1 MSGQGVFDA
10 HAHLARGPEP
20 LRRLLECMDAVGISR
35 AVVVAGAVLDAG
47 ILSRQMAEGGGTDV
61 DADNE
66 AVRESC
72 AASAGRLV
80 PFYFANPHRGA
91 GPYERQG
98 NGYRGLK
105 LAPAVHG
112 VALDDKRT
120 DELAAVA
127 ERFGHPVYL
136 HCLGR
141 PGYAVPDLVALAR
154 RHPDV
159 RFILGHG
166 GVGDLDLYGIGLIA
180 PEPNIAFETSGG
192 YSFVIGAAVQRL
204 GPLRVLFGTEYPLQ
218 HPSVEL
224 TKYRVL
230 SLPDP
235 VWEEIGWNNIA
246 RLTGEPLR

>member
-1 MSGQGVFDA
+1 MSGQEIFDA
-10 HAHLARGPEP
+10 HAHLAPGAEP

-35 AVVVAGAVLDAG
+35 AVVVAGAVLDPG
-47 ILSRQMAEGGGTDV
+47 ILSRQMTEGGGTDV

-66 AVRESC
+66 AVHTSC
-72 AASAGRLV
+72 AASGGRLV
-80 PFYFANPHRGA
+80 PFFFANPHRGA
-91 GPYERQG
+91 EAYERHG
-98 NGYRGLK
+98 RGYRGLK

-112 VALDDKRT
+112 IALDDKKT

-180 PEPNIAFETSGG
+180 PEQNIVFETSGG
-192 YSFVIGAAVQRL
+192 YSFVIEAAVRQL
-204 GPLRVLFGTEYPLQ
+204 GPSRVLFGTEYPLQ

-224 TKYRVL
+224 MKYRVL
-230 SLPDP
+230 KLPDP
-235 VWEEIGWNNIA
+235 AWEEIGWNNIA
-246 RLTGEPLR
+246 RLIGEPLR